1 DFSIGCHL
9 SSYHYHCNSGAHEPA
24 IRSVGA
30 PVGNQDYIPEGDD
43 YSKEQ
48 HHQQAPRRRAR
59 KPVDNPTDQRAAD
72 KTPQQLRQHAVPEL
86 VARIRALNLRPVAL
100 LFSLARGLKPLLERV
115 DPRVLAD
122 GVPFGRVVA
131 HAGLREG
138 VSGTGKELPAEGA
151 APLERGGAR
160 VNRRTHRDAN
170 LSRRLSLRRVPRR

>member
-1 DFSIGCHL
+1 
-9 SSYHYHCNSGAHEPA
+9 P
-24 IRSVGA
+24 
-30 PVGNQDYIPEGDD
+30 
-43 YSKEQ
+43 
-48 HHQQAPRRRAR
+48 
-59 KPVDNPTDQRAAD
+59 DQRAAD
-72 KTPQQLRQHAVPEL
+72 NTPRQLRQLADPEL

-151 APLERGGAR
+151 APLERGWAR
-160 VNRRTHRDAN
+160 VNRRTHRDPN
-170 LSRRLSLRRVPRR
+170 LSRRLSLRRVRRRSSAASRNPSAAGRPRESPAAPGRLRPNPLAARGGPCRRGS